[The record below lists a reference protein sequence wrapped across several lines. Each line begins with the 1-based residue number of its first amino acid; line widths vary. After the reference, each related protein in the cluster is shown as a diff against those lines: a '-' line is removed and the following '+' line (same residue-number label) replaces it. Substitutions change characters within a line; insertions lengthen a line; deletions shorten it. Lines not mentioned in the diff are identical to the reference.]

1 MLEVNYNFYYHLNN
15 DFPKEEIIKLI
26 KNKNYKEFMK
36 LYNIWGNFYLPQ
48 EAFVT
53 ANNDYKHMV
62 TTDITIE
69 TNFLEITHCEYECG

>member
-1 MLEVNYNFYYHLNN
+1 
-15 DFPKEEIIKLI
+15 
-26 KNKNYKEFMK
+26 MK

>member
-1 MLEVNYNFYYHLNN
+1 MLEVSYNFYYHLNN
-15 DFPKEEIIKLI
+15 DFPKENIIKLI

-48 EAFVT
+48 DAFVT
-53 ANNDYKHMV
+53 ANKDYEHMV

-69 TNFLEITHCEYECG
+69 TNFMEITYCEYECG